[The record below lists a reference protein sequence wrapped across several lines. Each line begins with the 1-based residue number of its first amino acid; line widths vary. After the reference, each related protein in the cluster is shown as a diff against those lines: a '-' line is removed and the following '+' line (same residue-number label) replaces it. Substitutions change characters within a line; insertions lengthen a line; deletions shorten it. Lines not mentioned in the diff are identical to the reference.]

1 MQIGEVGGHARAGA
15 RGASASPHKSGPGQP
30 AEAPD
35 RLLALRNEAL
45 VLKSLGLSKP
55 FIARMAHR
63 AESRGTTI
71 EQEVLASGHVREDA
85 YYGALARLTGVPFL
99 DRIPVGS
106 VIDGPGL
113 DSQLKAP
120 RCLRLTDQT
129 KPALTV
135 IAPEARRIDRVQES
149 LRRHPHLRQSLAI
162 APASLIREAAW
173 KAGAERRVREA
184 VGALFDQRPNLSART
199 VMTARQGFWTGAIA
213 SAALALLVIT
223 PGVAATALHFIF
235 SMLYFAAF
243 CLRLAVLG
251 HGRGTH
257 PERPG
262 APVATAHDDDDLP
275 VYTVMVALYR
285 EAEVAEQLIASL
297 ERLDWPRS
305 RLDVKL
311 VCEADDVATL
321 EAIRRLDP
329 PTYIEIVEV
338 PPMAPRTK
346 PKALVYALSGVRG
359 DYLAIF
365 DAEDRPHPGQLKEA
379 YHRFRAL
386 PAEVACLQAP
396 LVIANLRQSWT
407 SALFALEYAALFR
420 RMLPVIARY
429 RMPLPLGGTSNHFRT
444 APLISVGGWDPFN
457 VTEDADL
464 GMRLYRF
471 GYRSATI
478 HRPTLEDAP
487 TTKAVWLGQ
496 RTRWYKGW
504 LQTWLVLMRAP
515 IATLREMGPAAFLTF
530 QLMIGGMLISALGHP
545 LIFAFIA
552 TTGITFL
559 MEAAVTADP
568 LHRLLFVVDVTNIV
582 GSYAAFLA
590 LGLTAMTQHERA
602 LLGRQWLRIPAY
614 WMMTSLAAWKAVI
627 ELRSRPFFWNKT
639 QHHPHAAAAPAE
651 GTDPAPGGPAPSP
664 STQGHGL
671 TK

>member
-1 MQIGEVGGHARAGA
+1 MQIGEVGGHAQASA
-15 RGASASPHKSGPGQP
+15 RGASASPQESGPGQP
-30 AEAPD
+30 VEPAG
-35 RLLALRNEAL
+35 RLSALQEEAL

-55 FIARMAHR
+55 FIARMANR
-63 AESRGTTI
+63 AEHHGTTI
-71 EQEVLASGHVREDA
+71 EQEVLASGHVREEA
-85 YYGALARLTGVPFL
+85 YYGALARLAGLPFL
-99 DRIPVGS
+99 DSIPEGS

-113 DSQLKAP
+113 DSQLKTP
-120 RCLRLTDQT
+120 RCLRLTDPT
-129 KPALTV
+129 RPAITV
-135 IAPEARRIDRVQES
+135 IAPEARRIDRVRAS
-149 LRRHPHLRQSLAI
+149 LSRHPQLYQSLAI
-162 APASLIREAAW
+162 APASLIRKAAW
-173 KAGAERRVREA
+173 KAGAERRVKEA
-184 VGALFDQRPNLSART
+184 VGALFDQRPSLSART
-199 VMTARQGFWTGAIA
+199 VMTARQGFWTGALA
-213 SAALALLVIT
+213 SAVLALLVIA
-223 PGVAATALHFIF
+223 PGFSATALHLIL

-251 HGRGTH
+251 HGRDI
-257 PERPG
+257 PPPRPTS
-262 APVATAHDDDDLP
+262 ALPTAQQDGDLP
-275 VYTVMVALYR
+275 IYTVMVALYR
-285 EAEVAEQLIASL
+285 EAEVAGQLIASL

-305 RLDVKL
+305 RLEVKL

-321 EAIRRLDP
+321 KAIRSLDP
-329 PTYIEIVEV
+329 PSHIEIVEV

-346 PKALVYALSGVRG
+346 PKALIYALSGVRG

-379 YHRFRAL
+379 YHSFQAL
-386 PAEVACLQAP
+386 PEKVACLQAP
-396 LVIANLRQSWT
+396 LVIANVRQSWT

-444 APLISVGGWDPFN
+444 APLIAVGGWDPFN

-478 HRPTLEDAP
+478 NRPTLEDAP
-487 TTKAVWLGQ
+487 TTRAAWIGQ

-515 IATLREMGPAAFLTF
+515 GVTIREMGLAAFLTF

-552 TTGITFL
+552 TTSVTML
-559 MEAAVTADP
+559 METTATVDP
-568 LHRLLFVVDVTNIV
+568 LHRFLFVIDLINIV
-582 GSYAAFLA
+582 GSYAAFLT
-590 LGLTAMTQHERA
+590 LGLTAMTTHERT
-602 LLGRQWLRIPAY
+602 LLGRRWLRIPAY

-639 QHHPHAAAAPAE
+639 QHRPHTASTEEAETDRSDKAPDA
-651 GTDPAPGGPAPSP
+651 
-664 STQGHGL
+664 
-671 TK
+671 